1 MGMAVAG
8 SADMGAI
15 VVVLCADGAT
25 RDVLAFW
32 LRATGLNVATADN
45 GAAARAHL
53 DRAAARLLI
62 TDRVLPPWPG
72 LDTMVGLKQSRNGLT
87 IAFLDDGLP
96 DSRALAR
103 SAGADMVLPW
113 PLRRANVIDA
123 CRTAEAIPGDKPE
136 GVACAS

>member
-1 MGMAVAG
+1 MGMAVA
-8 SADMGAI
+8 SSSDMGAI

-32 LRATGLNVATADN
+32 LRATGLNVATANN

-53 DRAAARLLI
+53 DRASARLLI